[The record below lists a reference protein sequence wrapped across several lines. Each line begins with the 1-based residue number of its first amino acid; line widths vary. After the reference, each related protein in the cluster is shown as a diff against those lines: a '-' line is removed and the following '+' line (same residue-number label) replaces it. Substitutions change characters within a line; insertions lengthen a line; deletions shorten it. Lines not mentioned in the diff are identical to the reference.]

1 MTNDPP
7 AVHDGATAASGS
19 GGEDRAARGI
29 DTAQLGLAALLAVI
43 GLLAI
48 IDTWDVVPGFS
59 GADPLGP
66 RFLPRVVG
74 VVLLILALLLV
85 VATFRGDRGEEEG
98 GEDVDLSH
106 RPDWATVGKL
116 VGIFALNIALV
127 DTLGWAITGALL
139 FAGVAWA
146 LGSRTPVRDLL
157 IGAVLSVG
165 SFYAFYVGLGVPI
178 PPGILDGI
186 L

>member
-1 MTNDPP
+1 MTNDGPTQQET
-7 AVHDGATAASGS
+7 D
-19 GGEDRAARGI
+19 RGI
-29 DTAQLGLAALLAVI
+29 DRAQLGLAALVAAVGLFCLI
-43 GLLAI
+43 G
-48 IDTWDVVPGFS
+48 TWNITAGFS

-66 RFLPRVVG
+66 RFLPRFVG
-74 VVLLILALLLV
+74 IALLILAGLLV
-85 VATFRGDRGEEEG
+85 LATLRGDRGEAEE

-106 RPDWATVGKL
+106 RPDWKTVAQL
-116 VGIFALNIALV
+116 VAIFALNIALV
-127 DTLGWAITGALL
+127 DFLGWAITGALL
-139 FAGVAWA
+139 FAGVARV
-146 LGSRTPVRDLL
+146 LGSRTWIRDLI

>member
-1 MTNDPP
+1 MTNDGPTQQET
-7 AVHDGATAASGS
+7 D
-19 GGEDRAARGI
+19 RGI
-29 DTAQLGLAALLAVI
+29 DRAQLGLAALVAAVGLFCLI
-43 GLLAI
+43 G
-48 IDTWDVVPGFS
+48 TWNITAGFS

-66 RFLPRVVG
+66 RFLPRFVG
-74 VVLLILALLLV
+74 IALLILAGLLV
-85 VATFRGDRGEEEG
+85 LATLRGDRGEAEE

-106 RPDWATVGKL
+106 RPDWKTVAQL
-116 VGIFALNIALV
+116 VAIFALNIALV
-127 DTLGWAITGALL
+127 DFLGWAITGALL
-139 FAGVAWA
+139 FAGVARV
-146 LGSRTPVRDLL
+146 LGSRTWLRDLI

>member
-1 MTNDPP
+1 MTNDGPTQQ
-7 AVHDGATAASGS
+7 DT
-19 GGEDRAARGI
+19 DRGI
-29 DTAQLGLAALLAVI
+29 DRAQLGLAALVAAVGLFCLI
-43 GLLAI
+43 G
-48 IDTWDVVPGFS
+48 TWNITAGFS

-74 VVLLILALLLV
+74 IALLILAGLLV
-85 VATFRGDRGEEEG
+85 LATLRGDRGEAEE

-106 RPDWATVGKL
+106 RPDWKTVAQL
-116 VGIFALNIALV
+116 VAIFALNIALV
-127 DTLGWAITGALL
+127 DFLGWAITGALL
-139 FAGVAWA
+139 FAGVARV
-146 LGSRTPVRDLL
+146 LGSRTWLRDLI

>member
-1 MTNDPP
+1 MTDSP
-7 AVHDGATAASGS
+7 VIREGAPVPDAPDAAAAGP
-19 GGEDRAARGI
+19 DR
-29 DTAQLGLAALLAVI
+29 AQLGLAALVAAVGI
-43 GLLAI
+43 FCIAG
-48 IDTWDVVPGFS
+48 TWNVQAGFS

-74 VVLLILALLLV
+74 LALIVLAVLLA
-85 VATFRGDRGEEEG
+85 VATLRGDRGEAEE

-106 RPDWATVGKL
+106 KPDWMTVAQL
-116 VGIFALNIALV
+116 AGIFALNIALV
-127 DTLGWAITGALL
+127 DFLGWAITGALL
-139 FAGVAWA
+139 FAGVARV
-146 LGSRTPVRDLL
+146 LGSRTWIRDLI

>member
-1 MTNDPP
+1 MTNDGPTQQ
-7 AVHDGATAASGS
+7 DT
-19 GGEDRAARGI
+19 DRGI
-29 DTAQLGLAALLAVI
+29 DRAQLGLAALVAAVGLFCLI
-43 GLLAI
+43 G
-48 IDTWDVVPGFS
+48 TWNITAGFS

-74 VVLLILALLLV
+74 IALLVLAGLLV
-85 VATFRGDRGEEEG
+85 LATLRGDRGEAEE

-106 RPDWATVGKL
+106 RPDWKTVAQL
-116 VGIFALNIALV
+116 VAIFALNIALV
-127 DTLGWAITGALL
+127 DFLGWAITGALL
-139 FAGVAWA
+139 FAGVARV
-146 LGSRTPVRDLL
+146 LGSRTWIRDLI

-165 SFYAFYVGLGVPI
+165 SFYVGLGVPI